1 MTKKT
6 FELIS
11 SIELIEKAAGEDES
25 LTIRGYANT
34 TTKDRTNDVV
44 LEEAWTQGG
53 IDNYKKNPILLAFHD
68 HTRPIGTAT
77 KISVDKGGI
86 EIVGKISKAAGDV
99 YELVKEGIL
108 KAFSVGFVVKDA
120 DYDTKTN
127 VFVIKDLELLEI
139 SVVSVP
145 ANQDSLFS
153 LSKSFD
159 SVEEELEF
167 KKSFISQEKH
177 VGNTDEEIKQLSNS
191 GKLNEDKEFSMDPVE
206 LQKMIEAAA
215 IAAAQK
221 ATEAANAANVA
232 ATAAAAEAAA
242 NVAKGIEVGQSGA
255 EKLVADIEK
264 RMVEN
269 DASVAKAF
277 EDLRGELAE
286 KSSELKALHE
296 SKMKF
301 EEKNAGDSVS
311 LAEKETAVILA
322 KAMGKPLETTKAFEN
337 LVQKYGAHIPSA
349 SWEDAVS
356 TNMLEEIRRKLVI
369 QPLFRGITMT
379 GPIMKLPVNP
389 EAGYANWVTPT
400 SFMAAASSGTAQ
412 THTLKEISISAYK
425 LATKEFL
432 GNEEDYDSILPLVP
446 LIRDAMIRRT
456 AKAIDKGLLLDAG
469 SFPNPLK
476 GITQYQ
482 TSTSNVTVTTT
493 SKVSVANLATLR
505 RNLGV
510 WGLNPSDIVYV
521 VSSDVY
527 FDLLD
532 DSNFQTMDKVGSNAT
547 ILTGQIGMVLGSP
560 VLVSGEFAAKAG
572 GTAGAIGAVAL
583 NANNFMVG
591 NYRGLTL
598 ESDYNVEYQMRLM
611 VASLRM
617 GFQQIS
623 TVDGQAVAC
632 LRWT

>member
-1 MTKKT
+1 MEKIQTMTKKT

-11 SIELIEKAAGEDES
+11 SIELIKAASDDDTS
-25 LTIRGYANT
+25 LYIKGYANT
-34 TTKDRTNDVV
+34 TKKDRTNDVV
-44 LEEAWTQGG
+44 VEEAWTKGG

-68 HTRPIGTAT
+68 HARPIGTAT
-77 KISVDKGGI
+77 SISVDKGGI

-108 KAFSVGFVVKDA
+108 KAFSVGFIVKDA
-120 DYDTKTN
+120 DYDSKTD

-145 ANQDSLFS
+145 ANQDSIFS

-159 SVEEELEF
+159 SEEEYLEF
-167 KKSFISQEKH
+167 KKSFISQEEKP
-177 VGNTDEEIKQLSNS
+177 VSTTDKEIEQSSDSEKP
-191 GKLNEDKEFSMDPVE
+191 NEDKEFSMDPVE

-215 IAAAQK
+215 TAAATK
-221 ATEAANAANVA
+221 AADAANAA
-232 ATAAAAEAAA
+232 ATAAAKS
-242 NVAKGIEVGQSGA
+242 VEVGQSGA
-255 EKLVADIEK
+255 EKLLADVEK
-264 RMVEN
+264 RLADN
-269 DASVAKAF
+269 DTTVSKAL

-286 KSSELKALHE
+286 KSNELKALQE

-301 EEKNAGDSVS
+301 EEKSAGDKISMK
-311 LAEKETAVILA
+311 EKETAVILA
-322 KAMGKPLETTKAFEN
+322 KAMGKPLETTKAFEQ
-337 LVQKYGAHIPSA
+337 LVQKYGAHLPSA
-349 SWEDAVS
+349 DWEDTVS
-356 TNMLEEIRRKLVI
+356 TNMLEEIRRRLVI

-379 GPIMKLPVNP
+379 GSIMKLPVNP

-400 SFMAAASSGTAQ
+400 SYMAAASSGTAQ
-412 THTLKEISISAYK
+412 THSLKEISISAHK

-446 LIRDAMIRRT
+446 IIRDAMVRRT
-456 AKAIDKGLLLDAG
+456 AKAIDKGLLLDTG
-469 SFPNPLK
+469 SYPTPLK

-482 TSTSNVTVTTT
+482 TSSAHVTVTTT
-493 SKVSVANLATLR
+493 AKVTVANLQTLR
-505 RNLGV
+505 KNLGV
-510 WGLNPSDIVYV
+510 WGLDPSDVVYV
-521 VSSDVY
+521 VGSDAY
-527 FDLLD
+527 FDLLED
-532 DSNFQTMDKVGSNAT
+532 TNFLTMDKVGTRAT
-547 ILTGQIGMVLGSP
+547 ILTGQIGMVNGSP

-572 GTAGAIGAVAL
+572 GTAGSVGAVAL

-591 NYRGLTL
+591 NYRGLTM

-623 TVDGQAVAC
+623 TVDGHAVSC